1 MSLVSSLKP
10 FYLLRDFSADLPM
23 SEICVKVF
31 HFFSTAALTL
41 CSKNAARMF
50 IWNMIAELVAGSI
63 HVVFEE
69 EEPY

>member
-41 CSKNAARMF
+41 CSKRGKNVYLEHDCRVSC
-50 IWNMIAELVAGSI
+50 WKYSRGL
-63 HVVFEE
+63 
-69 EEPY
+69 